1 MTFTRDEIKA
11 ATFDYAHAITDRSY
25 TLDDMDEGLRLEDD
39 LGLDSLDI
47 IELMLCLEEDFAVPE
62 PVQFPED
69 FNTLGDVITFACQSL
84 KS

>member
-25 TLDDMDEGLRLEDD
+25 TLDDMDE
-39 LGLDSLDI
+39 
-47 IELMLCLEEDFAVPE
+47 V
-62 PVQFPED
+62 
-69 FNTLGDVITFACQSL
+69 TFACQSL